1 MRISQLFGRTLRQV
15 SVEATHPTQQLLLRA
30 GVVRM
35 LSHGGFALLPLGM
48 RVARRIEMLIHEQ
61 MRRIDAQEVRLPL
74 LPRRGVAPAA
84 ESEPQPGGHERRD
97 ARSGCA
103 AMPFAGFA
111 KAVVELA
118 RREVTSYRQ
127 LPALLYQ
134 MQPAWQ
140 PSTQLHGNLLNLQ
153 AHTLLSVFSLD
164 SDAEAR
170 QQSLGRI
177 TDSFER
183 LFNTCQVEVVR
194 TERGG
199 ILSDLHERPWS
210 YMVLSPAG
218 DDNLVMCPTG
228 YYAARMDVARSTVT
242 LAHEMPFDPPEP
254 ELVETPGCTT
264 IAELAAFLNISQ
276 AKTARAVFFDT
287 PERGLLFVV
296 IRGDLTINEAKL
308 RALAGVS
315 RLTMSRAEQIAATG
329 AVPGYAS
336 PVGLRDVTVVADQS
350 VVAAGPL
357 VAGANKAGYHLD
369 NVLYGRDWQASLVGD
384 IALVRE
390 GDPCP
395 RCGSPLRIERGF
407 EVGAVL
413 PCLSNALRADVP
425 ATVASQGEVTYLD
438 SDGLSQP
445 VVLSASY
452 LDIERLLYA
461 IAEQHHDESGLI
473 WPPGVA
479 PFDVHMVCLGKSEAV
494 QTEADSLYEELQGV
508 GLDVLYDER
517 QESAGVKFNDADLI
531 GIPTRVLIS
540 DRLLKEQR
548 LEIKPR
554 DGDSTRISWNEVGA
568 HLAVRKPS
576 GS

>member
-1 MRISQLFGRTLRQV
+1 
-15 SVEATHPTQQLLLRA
+15 
-30 GVVRM
+30 
-35 LSHGGFALLPLGM
+35 
-48 RVARRIEMLIHEQ
+48 
-61 MRRIDAQEVRLPL
+61 
-74 LPRRGVAPAA
+74 
-84 ESEPQPGGHERRD
+84 
-97 ARSGCA
+97 
-103 AMPFAGFA
+103 
-111 KAVVELA
+111 
-118 RREVTSYRQ
+118 
-127 LPALLYQ
+127 
-134 MQPAWQ
+134 
-140 PSTQLHGNLLNLQ
+140 
-153 AHTLLSVFSLD
+153 
-164 SDAEAR
+164 
-170 QQSLGRI
+170 
-177 TDSFER
+177 
-183 LFNTCQVEVVR
+183 
-194 TERGG
+194 
-199 ILSDLHERPWS
+199 
-210 YMVLSPAG
+210 
-218 DDNLVMCPTG
+218 
-228 YYAARMDVARSTVT
+228 
-242 LAHEMPFDPPEP
+242 
-254 ELVETPGCTT
+254 
-264 IAELAAFLNISQ
+264 
-276 AKTARAVFFDT
+276 
-287 PERGLLFVV
+287 LLFVV